1 MVSQDSFDWTRLHPI
16 VMWRD
21 WIVRTEEQWSS
32 ALSSLM
38 KDERAGE
45 VLHRQADEVRMMHR
59 MFSEMA
65 QASLAAANLPS
76 RTDLEAL
83 DERLGRVED
92 GLAAVSAEISKL
104 REALVANGAAR
115 ELRPRPRRN
124 RRA

>member
-1 MVSQDSFDWTRLHPI
+1 MTDDLGI
-16 VMWRD
+16 YLLA
-21 WIVRTEEQWSS
+21 
-32 ALSSLM
+32 ALATLM

-45 VLHRQADEVRMMHR
+45 VLHRQADEMRMMHR

-92 GLAAVSAEISKL
+92 GLASVCAELSKL
-104 REALVANGAAR
+104 RESLIAQGAAR
-115 ELRPRPRRN
+115 SERPRPRRD
-124 RRA
+124 RKA